1 MLFKVQKTWNKIIIE
16 FLGIKVKFKRKDIKS
31 FVEMPIISSSEIP
44 SGSYIGKYATIG
56 KNVHFYGA
64 VKIGRYTTIAE
75 TARIGACN
83 HPIYFLTGH
92 AVSYV
97 SQNIFKDAAYKKIRE
112 NNKQN
117 KNVIEFEKRQKI
129 DDKYYCVIGNDVYI
143 GTNVVILSGVTI
155 GDGAVIGAG
164 AIVTKDVPPFAI
176 VVGCPAKI
184 LKYRFNDNIINE
196 LLNLKW
202 WNLDTKDLINL
213 DLTNVKDCIEKL
225 KFLKQ

>member
-1 MLFKVQKTWNKIIIE
+1 M
-16 FLGIKVKFKRKDIKS
+16 
-31 FVEMPIISSSEIP
+31 
-44 SGSYIGKYATIG
+44 
-56 KNVHFYGA
+56 
-64 VKIGRYTTIAE
+64 
-75 TARIGACN
+75 
-83 HPIYFLTGH
+83 
-92 AVSYV
+92 
-97 SQNIFKDAAYKKIRE
+97 
-112 NNKQN
+112 N
-117 KNVIEFEKRQKI
+117 KNVFLYKLINYQCQLYRRVQIKLQKSMLMECGDQVRFGRNVEI
-129 DDKYYCVIGNDVYI
+129 NWSNCSIGNDVYI

>member
-1 MLFKVQKTWNKIIIE
+1 M
-16 FLGIKVKFKRKDIKS
+16 
-31 FVEMPIISSSEIP
+31 
-44 SGSYIGKYATIG
+44 
-56 KNVHFYGA
+56 
-64 VKIGRYTTIAE
+64 
-75 TARIGACN
+75 
-83 HPIYFLTGH
+83 TGH